1 MLVLTGVNFAEKDN
15 MYYQTKDS
23 LIKLMGN
30 LTEEKAGTGP
40 DIRLEPAWKKLASS
54 YRKECGQDF
63 KTGWMKMKLNP
74 LGSNG
79 KIILCN
85 SCGSYRH
92 LVAEFQD
99 SWENIVKRKT
109 SQFNMKLM
117 GQRDEDKL
125 KGDKNESVESFKF
138 GEVCSS
144 SVVNKE

>member
-1 MLVLTGVNFAEKDN
+1 M
-15 MYYQTKDS
+15 
-23 LIKLMGN
+23 
-30 LTEEKAGTGP
+30 
-40 DIRLEPAWKKLASS
+40 KK
-54 YRKECGQDF
+54 
-63 KTGWMKMKLNP
+63 KLNP

-109 SQFNMKLM
+109 SQFNVKLM

-125 KGDKNESVESFKF
+125 KGDENESVESFKF

-144 SVVNKE
+144 SVVNKELAGEVTQLKIELRNLKAEIKEIKAVKDKELKRQKEKKINQERFITQENEGQQKEGGNILQELFKAY